1 MNKRE
6 SSKCGCKVLITQ
18 LLESQKEQSRL
29 LTAQNDVMG
38 KILDQ
43 NTELMNHLLSE
54 TDKENDPNRS
64 LD

>member
-6 SSKCGCKVLITQ
+6 LSACGCKDLITQ
-18 LLESQKEQSRL
+18 LLESHKEQSRL
-29 LTAQNDVMG
+29 LAAQNDVMG

-54 TDKENDPNRS
+54 TDKEVDPNRS